1 MSMPRDHRSPPG
13 AWLVRRVARVV
24 PRSYRDGWRDEWIA
38 ELSHS
43 PLSPWRLRLR
53 ATGAIVDALWVARHH
68 GAWARLDSTRFGHDL
83 RFAARS
89 LARRPAFAL
98 AVVATLALCIGA
110 TSSVFSVVE
119 SVLLRGLDYRDLD
132 RLVAVWSNNTKESN
146 DRYQVSVGDYFDW
159 RDRTHSF
166 EQLAGFFPIW
176 NAAYSAPNVAERL
189 SVGAV
194 SANMLR
200 TLGVR
205 PQIGRDFA
213 DGEDKRGAPRVVIL
227 SHAMWTRFF
236 QGDPTAIGKSMLLDG
251 QPYTVIGAMGPSF
264 TFPQNRVDVIVPLP
278 ILGNYI
284 ERRGVHLLSVV
295 GRLRP
300 GVPMGSARRE
310 MESIAAQLRAEHPS
324 EDAGLASTV
333 RPLADDLLGDVRR
346 PILVLFAAVC
356 AVLLIGCANVA
367 NLMLSRVLSRHQ
379 ELSVRTAMGAPP
391 GTISRQLLTESALI
405 AVVAGILGVGIA
417 FGATRVAASALPESM
432 TQIGN
437 VHLDTRVLMF
447 TVGVCVVVALLCGVA
462 PAIRGARGAANLALP
477 DAARGTSR
485 GRAARRVH
493 SALVVTELALA
504 MILVVSAGLLINSF
518 SRLTATDPGF
528 RTRGLLRM
536 KLELP
541 DATYRRG
548 RQSDQFFETLLSG
561 IGALPGVRSVA
572 RVSRF
577 PLHDGHLTS
586 AILVDGT
593 TYVDHDRLP
602 EIEYRM
608 ASARYFETMGI
619 PVIAG
624 RPFGPM
630 DTADSTAQLV
640 AIVNRTAAVRFFGTP
655 NAVGKRLRFGGP
667 ERPPFTVVG
676 VVGDVRQISLRE
688 PAAPEVFISTRQ
700 GLATAGSIVIA
711 FDCSPAGIVAGVR
724 RIVSSLDKTLPVYDV
739 QSIEDVLAKAA
750 VGDRFTTTVLAAF
763 ALLALVLAAMGTYGV
778 IAFGVAERTREI
790 GVRMALG
797 AQRREVVVMV
807 VRDGMRLFA
816 LAMPIAFA
824 GIWWSNRAIAALLF
838 GVLPSDIPTQ
848 SIALGT
854 LAVATAVA
862 CFIPARRAARVD
874 PTIAIRS

>member
-1 MSMPRDHRSPPG
+1 MSMQNAHRPPG
-13 AWLVRRVARVV
+13 AWLVRQLARAV
-24 PRSYRDGWRDEWIA
+24 PRSHRDSWRDEWIA

-43 PLSPWRLRLR
+43 PLPPWRLRLR
-53 ATGAIVDALWVARHH
+53 AAGAIIDALWVARHH
-68 GAWARLDSTRFGHDL
+68 GAWAGLDSTRFAHDV

-89 LARRPAFAL
+89 LVRRPAFSII
-98 AVVATLALCIGA
+98 VVSTLALCIGA

-132 RLVAVWSNNTKESN
+132 RLVAVWSNNTKETN
-146 DRYQVSVGDYFDW
+146 DRYEVSVGDYFDW
-159 RDRTHSF
+159 RDRAHSF
-166 EQLAGFFPIW
+166 DQLAGFFPIW
-176 NAAYSAPNVAERL
+176 NASYTAPDVAERL
-189 SVGAV
+189 SVGAA
-194 SANMLR
+194 SANILR
-200 TLGVR
+200 ALGVH
-205 PQIGRDFA
+205 PQLGRDFA
-213 DGEDKRGAPRVVIL
+213 EGEDKRGAPGVVIL
-227 SHAMWTRFF
+227 SNAMWTRFF
-236 QGDPTAIGKSMLLDG
+236 QRDPAAIGKTILLDG
-251 QPYTVIGAMGPSF
+251 QPYAVIGVMSPEF
-264 TFPQNRVDVIVPLP
+264 TFPENRVDVIVPLP

-284 ERRGVHLLSVV
+284 ERRGVHLLSVI

-300 GVPMGSARRE
+300 GATVESAHRE
-310 MESIAAQLRAEHPS
+310 MESIAAQLRTEHPS

-367 NLMLSRVLSRHQ
+367 NLMLSRVMSRQQ
-379 ELSVRTAMGAPP
+379 ELSVRTAMGAAP
-391 GTISRQLLTESALI
+391 GAIARQLLSESVLI
-405 AVVAGILGVGIA
+405 AVGAGVLGVGIA
-417 FGATRVAASALPESM
+417 FGVTRTAARFLPESM
-432 TQIGN
+432 ARIG
-437 VHLDTRVLMF
+437 VVRVDSRVLAF
-447 TVGVCVVVALLCGVA
+447 TVVVCVVVAILCGVA
-462 PAIRGARGAANLALP
+462 PALRGARNSASLALP
-477 DAARGTSR
+477 DAARGSSR

-493 SALVVTELALA
+493 ATLVVAELALA

-518 SRLTATDPGF
+518 SRLTTTDPGF
-528 RTRGLLRM
+528 RAHGLLRM

-541 DATYRRG
+541 DASYRRG
-548 RQSDQFFETLLSG
+548 RQSDQFFETLLDN

-586 AILVDGT
+586 SILVEGT
-593 TYVDHDRLP
+593 SYSDNDRLP

-608 ASARYFETMGI
+608 ASPRYFETMGI

-624 RPFGPM
+624 RAFRPT

-640 AIVNRTAAVRFFGTP
+640 AIVNRTAAIRFFGTA

-667 ERPPFTVVG
+667 DKPPFTVVG
-676 VVGDVRQISLRE
+676 IVGDVRQISLRE

-711 FDCSPAGIVAGVR
+711 YDGAAASILTGVR
-724 RIVSSLDKTLPVYDV
+724 QIVSSLDKRLPVYDV
-739 QSIEDVLAKAA
+739 QSIEDLLAKAA

-763 ALLALVLAAMGTYGV
+763 ALIALVLAALGTYGV

-797 AQRREVVVMV
+797 AQRREVVAMV
-807 VRDGMRLFA
+807 VREGMRLFA
-816 LAMPIAFA
+816 FAMLIAFV
-824 GIWWSNRAIAALLF
+824 GVWGSHRAIASLLF

-848 SIALGT
+848 AAALGT

-862 CFIPARRAARVD
+862 CFIPARRASRVD
-874 PTIAIRS
+874 PTVAIRS

>member
-1 MSMPRDHRSPPG
+1 MTAPRTHSSPPG
-13 AWLVRRVARVV
+13 SWLVRRVARVV
-24 PRSYRDGWRDEWIA
+24 PPSHRDGWRDEWIA

-43 PLSPWRLRLR
+43 PLPPWRLRLR
-53 ATGAIVDALWVARHH
+53 AAGSIIDALWVARHH
-68 GAWARLDSTRFGHDL
+68 GAWARLDSTRFAHDV

-98 AVVATLALCIGA
+98 VVVATLALCIGA

-132 RLVAVWSNNTKESN
+132 RLVAVWSNNRKASN

-159 RDRTHSF
+159 HDRAHSF

-205 PQIGRDFA
+205 PQVGRDFA

-236 QGDPTAIGKSMLLDG
+236 QADPTTIGKSMLLDG
-251 QPYTVIGAMGPSF
+251 EPYTVVGVMGPSF
-264 TFPQNRVDVIVPLP
+264 TFPQSRVDVIVPLP

-284 ERRGVHLLSVV
+284 ERRGVHLLSVI

-300 GVPMGSARRE
+300 GVTIESAHRE
-310 MESIAAQLRAEHPS
+310 MESIAAQLRTEHPG

-367 NLMLSRVLSRHQ
+367 NLMLSRVMSRQQ

-391 GTISRQLLTESALI
+391 GTIARQLLTESALI

-417 FGATRVAASALPESM
+417 FAATRAASSVLPESM
-432 TQIGN
+432 TQIGT
-437 VHLDTRVLMF
+437 VHLDARVLIF
-447 TVGVCVVVALLCGVA
+447 TVGVCVVVALLCGMA
-462 PAIRGARGAANLALP
+462 PAIRGARGSSNLAVP
-477 DAARGTSR
+477 DAARGASR

-493 SALVVTELALA
+493 STLVVTELALA

-518 SRLTATDPGF
+518 SRLTAIDPGF
-528 RTRGLLRM
+528 RTHGLLRM

-548 RQSDQFFETLLSG
+548 RQSDQFFEALLRD
-561 IGALPGVRSVA
+561 IGGLPGVRSVA

-586 AILVDGT
+586 AILVDGA
-593 TYVDHDRLP
+593 TYTDKDRLP

-608 ASARYFETMGI
+608 ASARYFETMAI

-640 AIVNRTAAVRFFGTP
+640 AIVNRSAAVRFFGTP

-667 ERPPFTVVG
+667 ERPPFTIVG

-688 PAAPEVFISTRQ
+688 PPAPEVFISTRQ
-700 GLATAGSIVIA
+700 GLATAGSIVVA
-711 FDCSPAGIVAGVR
+711 FDGSAAPIVAGVR

-790 GVRMALG
+790 GVRVALG

-838 GVLPSDIPTQ
+838 GILPSDVPTQ

>member
-1 MSMPRDHRSPPG
+1 MPRAHRSPPG
-13 AWLVRRVARVV
+13 SWLVRRVARVV
-24 PRSYRDGWRDEWIA
+24 PRSHRDSWRDEWIA

-53 ATGAIVDALWVARHH
+53 AAGAIVDALWVARHH
-68 GAWARLDSTRFGHDL
+68 GAWARLDSTRFGHDV

-159 RDRTHSF
+159 RDRAHSF

-205 PQIGRDFA
+205 PQVGRDFV

-236 QGDPTAIGKSMLLDG
+236 QGDPAVIGKSVLLDG

-264 TFPQNRVDVIVPLP
+264 SFPQSRVDVIVPLP

-284 ERRGVHLLSVV
+284 ERRGVHLLSVI

-300 GVPMGSARRE
+300 GVPIESARRE
-310 MESIAAQLRAEHPS
+310 MESIAAQLRAEHPG

-367 NLMLSRVLSRHQ
+367 NLMLSRVLSRQQ

-391 GTISRQLLTESALI
+391 GTIARQLLTESALI

-417 FGATRVAASALPESM
+417 FGATRVAASVLPESM
-432 TQIGN
+432 TQIGK
-437 VHLDTRVLMF
+437 VHLDARVLVF

-477 DAARGTSR
+477 DAARGASR

-493 SALVVTELALA
+493 STLVVTELALA

-518 SRLTATDPGF
+518 SRLTAIDPGF
-528 RTRGLLRM
+528 RTHGVLRM

-548 RQSDQFFETLLSG
+548 RQSDQFFETLLTG

-593 TYVDHDRLP
+593 TYTDQDRLP

-630 DTADSTAQLV
+630 DTADSTAQRV

-667 ERPPFTVVG
+667 EKPPFTVVG

-711 FDCSPAGIVAGVR
+711 IDGSPAPIIAGVR
-724 RIVSSLDKTLPVYDV
+724 RIVSSLDKTIPVYDV

-797 AQRREVVVMV
+797 AQRREVVVMI

-824 GIWWSNRAIAALLF
+824 GIWWSNRAIATLLY
-838 GVLPSDIPTQ
+838 GVLPSDVPTQ
-848 SIALGT
+848 SLALGT

>member
-1 MSMPRDHRSPPG
+1 MG
-13 AWLVRRVARVV
+13 AL
-24 PRSYRDGWRDEWIA
+24 I
-38 ELSHS
+38 
-43 PLSPWRLRLR
+43 
-53 ATGAIVDALWVARHH
+53 DALWLARHH
-68 GAWARLDSTRFGHDL
+68 GSWALDSTRFAHDV

-89 LARRPAFAL
+89 LARRPAFSVI
-98 AVVATLALCIGA
+98 VVLTLALCIGA

-119 SVLLRGLDYRDLD
+119 SVLLRGLAYRDLD
-132 RLVAVWSNNTKESN
+132 RLVAVWSNNTKESK
-146 DRYQVSVGDYFDW
+146 DRYDVSVGDYFDW
-159 RDRTHSF
+159 RDRAHSF
-166 EQLAGFFPIW
+166 EQLAGFFPTW
-176 NAAYSAPNVAERL
+176 NAAYTAPDVAERI
-189 SVGAV
+189 SVGAA
-194 SANMLR
+194 SANILR
-200 TLGVR
+200 TLGVQ
-205 PQIGRDFA
+205 PQLGRDFA
-213 DGEDKRGAPRVVIL
+213 AGEDKRGAARVVIL

-236 QGDPTAIGKSMLLDG
+236 QRDSAAIGKSILLDG
-251 QPYTVIGAMGPSF
+251 QSYTVIGVMDPSF
-264 TFPQNRVDVIVPLP
+264 TFPRNRVDVIVPLP
-278 ILGNYI
+278 ILGSYI
-284 ERRGVHLLSVV
+284 ERRGVHLLSVI

-300 GVPMGSARRE
+300 GVTIESAHRE
-310 MESIAAQLRAEHPS
+310 MESIAAQLRIEHPG

-333 RPLADDLLGDVRR
+333 LPLADDLLGNVRR

-367 NLMLSRVLSRHQ
+367 NLMLSRVMSRQQ

-391 GTISRQLLTESALI
+391 GTIARQLLTESALI

-417 FGATRVAASALPESM
+417 LVATRVAATVLPESM
-432 TQIGN
+432 TQIGS
-437 VHLDTRVLMF
+437 VHLDARVLTF
-447 TVGVCVVVALLCGVA
+447 TVGVCVVVALLCGAA
-462 PAIRGARGAANLALP
+462 PAIRGARRATHLALP
-477 DAARGTSR
+477 DAARGASR

-493 SALVVTELALA
+493 STLVVTELALA

-528 RTRGLLRM
+528 RTHGLLRM

-541 DATYRRG
+541 DAAYRRG
-548 RQSDQFFETLLSG
+548 KQSDQFFETLLRE

-586 AILVDGT
+586 AILVDGM
-593 TYVDHDRLP
+593 TYTDKDRLP

-624 RPFGPM
+624 RPFDPM

-640 AIVNRTAAVRFFGTP
+640 TIINRTAAVKFFGTP

-700 GLATAGSIVIA
+700 GLATAGSIVVA
-711 FDCSPAGIVAGVR
+711 YEGAPGPIVASVR
-724 RIVSSLDKTLPVYDV
+724 RIVTSLDKTLPVYDV
-739 QSIEDVLAKAA
+739 QSVEDVLSKAA
-750 VGDRFTTTVLAAF
+750 VGDRFTTTVLSAF

-797 AQRREVVVMV
+797 AQRREVIGMV

-824 GIWWSNRAIAALLF
+824 GIWWSNHAIATLLY
-838 GVLPSDIPTQ
+838 GVLPSDLPTQ
-848 SIALGT
+848 AVALAT
-854 LAVATAVA
+854 LAVATAAA
-862 CFIPARRAARVD
+862 CLIPARRAARVD

>member
-1 MSMPRDHRSPPG
+1 MSSHRPPG
-13 AWLVRRVARVV
+13 AWIVRQVARIV
-24 PRSYRDGWRDEWIA
+24 PRSHRDGWRDEWIS

-43 PLSPWRLRLR
+43 SLSPWRLRLR
-53 ATGAIVDALWVARHH
+53 AAGAIVDALWIARHH
-68 GAWARLDSTRFGHDL
+68 SSWARLDSTRFAHDV

-89 LARRPAFAL
+89 LARRPGFSL
-98 AVVATLALCIGA
+98 IVVATLALCIGA

-119 SVLLRGLDYRDLD
+119 SVLLRGLNYRDLD

-146 DRYQVSVGDYFDW
+146 DSYQVSVGDYFDW
-159 RDRTHSF
+159 RDRAHSF

-176 NAAYSAPNVAERL
+176 NASYTAPDVAERL
-189 SVGAV
+189 SVAAA
-194 SANMLR
+194 SANILR
-200 TLGVR
+200 TLGVQPR
-205 PQIGRDFA
+205 LGRDFA
-213 DGEDKRGAPRVVIL
+213 EGEDTRGAPGVVIL
-227 SHAMWTRFF
+227 SHAMWTRLF
-236 QGDPTAIGKSMLLDG
+236 QQNPAAIGKSILLDG
-251 QPYTVIGAMGPSF
+251 QPYTVIGVMGPGF
-264 TFPQNRVDVIVPLP
+264 TFPENRVDVIVPLP

-284 ERRGVHLLSVV
+284 DRRGVHMLSVI
-295 GRLRP
+295 GRLRS
-300 GVPMGSARRE
+300 GATIESAHRE
-310 MESIAAQLRAEHPS
+310 MESIAAQLRTEHPS

-333 RPLADDLLGDVRR
+333 RPLAADLLGDVRR

-367 NLMLSRVLSRHQ
+367 NLMLARVMARQQ

-391 GTISRQLLTESALI
+391 GAIARQLLTESALI
-405 AVVAGILGVGIA
+405 AVVAGVLGVGIA
-417 FGATRVAASALPESM
+417 FGVTHAAESFLPESM
-432 TQIGN
+432 ARIGA
-437 VHLDTRVLMF
+437 VRLDGRVVAF
-447 TVGVCVVVALLCGVA
+447 TVGVCVLVSLLCGAA
-462 PAIRGARGAANLALP
+462 PAFRGARNTTSGALP
-477 DAARGTSR
+477 DAARGASR
-485 GRAARRVH
+485 GRAARRIH
-493 SALVVTELALA
+493 ATLVVTELALA

-518 SRLTATDPGF
+518 SRLTATNPGF
-528 RTRGLLRM
+528 RTHGVLRM

-541 DATYRRG
+541 TAAYRRG
-548 RQSDQFFETLLSG
+548 RESDQFFETLLG
-561 IGALPGVRSVA
+561 EIGALPGVRSVA

-586 AILVDGT
+586 SILVEGT
-593 TYVDHDRLP
+593 PYADHDRLP
-602 EIEYRM
+602 EVEYRM
-608 ASARYFETMGI
+608 ASARYFETMNI

-640 AIVNRTAAVRFFGTP
+640 AIVNRTAAVKFFGTP

-667 ERPPFTVVG
+667 ERPLFTVVG

-711 FDCSPAGIVAGVR
+711 YEGAPGPILAGVR
-724 RIVSSLDKTLPVYDV
+724 RIVSTLDKRLPVYDV
-739 QSIEDVLAKAA
+739 QSIEDVIAKAA
-750 VGDRFTTTVLAAF
+750 VGDRFTTTVLASF
-763 ALLALVLAAMGTYGV
+763 ALLALVLAALGTYGV

-797 AQRREVVVMV
+797 AQRREVVTMV

-816 LAMPIAFA
+816 FAMPIAFA
-824 GIWWSNRAIAALLF
+824 GIWWSNRAIATLLF
-838 GVLPSDIPTQ
+838 GVLPSDLPTQ
-848 SIALGT
+848 AVALGT

-862 CFIPARRAARVD
+862 CVIPARRASRVD